1 MSKNFEKSLNLYHF
15 PHAHSVISN
24 ICIYLFYVTDH
35 IEYNTKQVW
44 LINRTDYSGI
54 KLTITSINGKT
65 ISLSYG
71 GMERENKS
79 KLKVVKM
86 K

>member
-1 MSKNFEKSLNLYHF
+1 M
-15 PHAHSVISN
+15 
-24 ICIYLFYVTDH
+24 
-35 IEYNTKQVW
+35 
-44 LINRTDYSGI
+44 TDYSGI

-65 ISLSYG
+65 ISLYYG